1 MHGSL
6 CHGTVF
12 HVCTGHS
19 TGLICFVEVTSVVQL
34 RVWHISCHASV
45 IFTHHRLGYEPNEE
59 SPILRWHMGEP
70 LFIIVKVYLIRP
82 QLVLI
87 CALCLEGR
95 GCCFLKLFL
104 SLSLKVEFFKWLMIF
119 FSRFTYNKFFSFKK
133 NNNNWKVTRD
143 RKGEDWYFLVKPS
156 GVCSSFIAQLS
167 ILEFYEFTL
176 APLYRIASCE
186 CRLDLKQNTEFE
198 FMYWEEQ
205 EFKNLS

>member
-34 RVWHISCHASV
+34 RVWHIFCHASV

-59 SPILRWHMGEP
+59 SLILRWHMGEP
-70 LFIIVKVYLIRP
+70 FFIIVKVYLIRP
-82 QLVLI
+82 QMVLI

-104 SLSLKVEFFKWLMIF
+104 SLSLKVEFLKNDWWYF
-119 FSRFTYNKFFSFKK
+119 FLGSLKINSFHLKK
-133 NNNNWKVTRD
+133 NNNWKVTRE

-186 CRLDLKQNTEFE
+186 RRLDLKQNTEFE
-198 FMYWEEQ
+198 FMCWEEQ